1 LSNLEVVKERERS
14 RIAAML
20 RGDTEAIADYLDDD
34 LVYIHSTGAVDDKG
48 SYLQSLREGQFT
60 YEAIDVIEDRHAL
73 GGDCV
78 VLTQIVSVNIRVGSI
93 PAQRREVV
101 ATSVWKFSR
110 AAWKLIAMQA
120 TPRATRA

>member
-1 LSNLEVVKERERS
+1 LSNLEIVSERERS

-20 RGDTEAIADYLDDD
+20 RGDTETIADYLDDD
-34 LVYIHSTGAVDDKG
+34 LIYIHSTGAVDDKG
-48 SYLQSLREGQFT
+48 GYLQSLREGQFT
-60 YEAIDVIEDRHAL
+60 YEAIDVIEERHAL

-78 VLTQIVSVNIRVGSI
+78 VLTQIVSVKIRVGSI

-101 ATSVWKFSR
+101 ATSVWKRSG

>member
-1 LSNLEVVKERERS
+1 MSSLEVVNERERS

-34 LVYIHSTGAVDDKG
+34 LIYIHSTGAIDAKE

-60 YEAIDVIEDRHAL
+60 YEAIDVIEERHAL

-78 VLTQIVSVNIRVGSI
+78 VLTQILSVKIRVGSI
-93 PAQRREVV
+93 PAQRRETV
-101 ATSVWKFSR
+101 ATSVWKLSG
-110 AAWKLIAMQA
+110 AEWKLIAMQA
-120 TPRATRA
+120 TPLATRA